1 MGKKMKKK
9 ILVILIFNIMGC
21 VTKEDIRVNTDLTKA
36 FNKLAEDAFNK
47 KDYTQSCRYTKTLL
61 DKAKNIGDNNEIK
74 RLKINED
81 IVCNIAANSK
91 ILDQQSSNTGELNK
105 DKTTEKN
112 SKYDAEKA
120 IYYYEL
126 ADKENK
132 NKNNELACSYSLT
145 SLEHANKTGNTDI
158 IKIANNNKSI
168 FCNKE
173 VSKEPAQKLIVTNN
187 DLLGNWYNV
196 TELSKH
202 DISEKKIYVQD
213 FYANEEMIEHKQDIL
228 DSRSFNNKIFSCTIT
243 STWNWSI
250 SENILYQKKIT
261 ENVHADWVK
270 INGNKYTN
278 DVDLTN
284 ICNVMEKFEKES
296 LMKTFRTII
305 QSIDDKKIDY
315 QVEDSKGQLGKLT
328 TDYRTTKSL
337 SYYRI
342 K

>member
-1 MGKKMKKK
+1 MGKKMKKT

-173 VSKEPAQKLIVTNN
+173 VSKEPAQKLIVTNK
-187 DLLGNWYNV
+187 DLQGSWYHV
-196 TELSKH
+196 TELSDRGASIKA
-202 DISEKKIYVQD
+202 ISVQD
-213 FYANEEMIEHKQDIL
+213 FYANGEMINHEQHVFD
-228 DSRSFNNKIFSCTIT
+228 DRSLNNKIFSCTIT
-243 STWNWSI
+243 STYNWSV
-250 SENILYQKKIT
+250 SENILYQKKLT

-284 ICNVMEKFEKES
+284 ICNIAEQIQKEHLMETNRNF
-296 LMKTFRTII
+296 I
-305 QSIDDKKIDY
+305 QYIDDKKIGY
-315 QVEDSKGQLGKLT
+315 QTENSKGELVKPT
-328 TDYRTTKSL
+328 SDYRTTKSL